1 MKVFNSFEN
10 LGEIQ
15 NPVLTIGTFDGVHIG
30 HQKIIQQINQE
41 ADKLNGESVLL
52 TFYPHPRIVLNPK
65 NHGLSLIQT
74 QKEKLKKLERFGLKN
89 VIVIPFTPEF
99 ANLSAEDFVLKYLV
113 EKLKVKNIVIGYDHQ
128 FGKNRE
134 GGVNFLNKL
143 SVKHNFQVT
152 EIPAQEIND
161 VNISSTRIRK
171 AIENG
176 EIDVANEYLGETFSF
191 DGEIVKGKQLGRTIG
206 FPTANIKILDTTK
219 IIPSN
224 GVYQVSIEIKGTK
237 YYGMMN
243 IGERPTVSDSG
254 IKSIEVNIFDFNDE
268 IYGEIVAVC
277 IFEKVRNEI
286 KFDSIDDLK
295 NQLIIDEKHCYN
307 LISTIK

>member
-1 MKVFNSFEN
+1 MKVFNSFDN
-10 LGEIQ
+10 LGEIK
-15 NPVLTIGTFDGVHIG
+15 NPVLTIGTFDGVHVG
-30 HQKIIQQINQE
+30 HQKIIQQINKE

-74 QKEKLKKLERFGLKN
+74 QEEKLKKLDRFGLKN

-113 EKLKVKNIVIGYDHQ
+113 EKLKVKNIIIGYDHQ

-143 SVKHNFQVT
+143 SNQHKFRVT

-161 VNISSTRIRK
+161 VNISSTLIRK

-176 EIDVANEYLGETFSF
+176 DMPSANKFLGEKFSIQ
-191 DGEIVKGKQLGRTIG
+191 GSVVKGQQLGRTIG
-206 FPTANIKILDTTK
+206 FPTANIEITDTTK
-219 IIPSN
+219 IIPPK
-224 GVYQVSIEIKGTK
+224 GVYHVSIEIKGIK

-243 IGERPTVSDSG
+243 IGKRPTVSDSG
-254 IKSIEVNIFDFNDE
+254 IKSIEVNIFDFDNE
-268 IYGEIVAVC
+268 IYGEIAT
-277 IFEKVRNEI
+277 ISILEKVRDEI
-286 KFDSIDDLK
+286 KFNSIEELK
-295 NQLIIDEKHCYN
+295 NQLKIDEKHCHN
-307 LISTIK
+307 LLSTDK

>member
-1 MKVFNSFEN
+1 MKVFNSFDN
-10 LGEIQ
+10 LGEIK
-15 NPVLTIGTFDGVHIG
+15 NPVLTIGTFDGVHVG

-41 ADKLNGESVLL
+41 ADKLKGESVLL

-74 QKEKLKKLERFGLKN
+74 QEEKLKKLERFGLKN

-113 EKLKVKNIVIGYDHQ
+113 EKLKVKNIIIGYDHQ

-143 SVKHNFQVT
+143 SNQHKFRVT

-161 VNISSTRIRK
+161 VNISSTLIRK

-176 EIDVANEYLGETFSF
+176 DMPSANKYLGEKFSIQ
-191 DGEIVKGKQLGRTIG
+191 GSVVKGQQLGRTIG
-206 FPTANIKILDTTK
+206 FPTANIEITDTTK
-219 IIPSN
+219 IIPPK
-224 GVYQVSIEIKGTK
+224 GVYHISIQVKGIK

-254 IKSIEVNIFDFNDE
+254 IKSIEVNIFDFDNE
-268 IYGEIVAVC
+268 IYGEITT
-277 IFEKVRNEI
+277 ISILEKVRDEI
-286 KFDSIDDLK
+286 KFNSIEELK
-295 NQLIIDEKHCYN
+295 NQLKIDEKHCHN
-307 LISTIK
+307 LLSTDK

>member
-1 MKVFNSFEN
+1 MKVFNSFDN
-10 LGEIQ
+10 LGEIK
-15 NPVLTIGTFDGVHIG
+15 NPVLTIGTFDGVHVG
-30 HQKIIQQINQE
+30 HQKIIQQINKE

-74 QKEKLKKLERFGLKN
+74 QEEKLKKLDRFGLKN

-113 EKLKVKNIVIGYDHQ
+113 EKLKVKNIIIGYDHQ

-143 SVKHNFQVT
+143 SNQHKFRVT

-161 VNISSTRIRK
+161 VNISSTLIRK

-176 EIDVANEYLGETFSF
+176 DMPSANKFLGEKFSIQ
-191 DGEIVKGKQLGRTIG
+191 GSVVKGQQLGRTIG
-206 FPTANIKILDTTK
+206 FPTANIEITDTTK
-219 IIPSN
+219 IIPPK
-224 GVYQVSIEIKGTK
+224 GVYHVSVEVKGVK

-254 IKSIEVNIFDFNDE
+254 IKSIEVNIFDFNKE
-268 IYGEIVAVC
+268 IYGEITTIS
-277 IFEKVRNEI
+277 IFEKVRDEI
-286 KFDSIDDLK
+286 KFNSIEELK
-295 NQLIIDEKHCYN
+295 NQLKIDEKHCHN
-307 LISTIK
+307 LLSTDK